1 MAITYKEV
9 RDDRQWK
16 ASTGLSQQQF
26 FSLLKHFDQAY
37 ESIFGLSMQE
47 RQNNSANAST
57 FKTYEDLL
65 FFTLYSLKKE
75 QTTHRTV

>member
-37 ESIFGLSMQE
+37 DQYLDYRCKSVKITLPT
-47 RQNNSANAST
+47 RLLLRRT
-57 FKTYEDLL
+57 KTY
-65 FFTLYSLKKE
+65 FFSRSTASK
-75 QTTHRTV
+75 VV